1 MKGNE
6 PAFPDPMRGAEPN
19 IINQSP
25 QSLPAG
31 LTKRE
36 YFAALAM
43 QGLIGMYHRYE
54 EGGDGTI
61 NLCADAV
68 GFADNLLKQLER

>member
-1 MKGNE
+1 MKGDE
-6 PAFPDPMRGAEPN
+6 PAFPSMDMNSHMGVDRLELRNP
-19 IINQSP
+19 
-25 QSLPAG
+25 G